1 MNSRRLKVSYH
12 QPISEAPLGR
22 LPPMPFLRL
31 QGRWL
36 DRAGFAVGSD
46 VHVQVES
53 GRLVLEV
60 MDRPRE
66 TD

>member
-1 MNSRRLKVSYH
+1 MNARRLKVSYH
-12 QPISEAPLGR
+12 QPLSQEPLGR

-36 DRAGFAVGSD
+36 DRAGFAIGAD
-46 VHVQVES
+46 VHVRVEP

-60 MDRPRE
+60 IDPQAE
-66 TD
+66 SA